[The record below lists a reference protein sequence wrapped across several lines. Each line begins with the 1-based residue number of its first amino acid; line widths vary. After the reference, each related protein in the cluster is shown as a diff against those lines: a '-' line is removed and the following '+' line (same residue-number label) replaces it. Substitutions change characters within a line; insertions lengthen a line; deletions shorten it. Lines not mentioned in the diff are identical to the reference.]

1 MTPFDIGVDK
11 EAVLDIVYQSQ
22 VKLTPL
28 AFIKQIKSKFLASS
42 SEAKKIIKKLID
54 DQHISYHYLYGATYI
69 EKSFLKP
76 VKVSNH
82 FILKPPGFQKS
93 SKKKDIELTIETG
106 ISFGSGQHPTT
117 QLCLKAI
124 DFCFFEMG
132 IFNAEQSLKVCADIG
147 TGSGVLAMAVCK
159 AGNFLCN
166 AYEIDP
172 VSINE
177 AKKNII
183 LNNLSEK
190 IKVIDNF
197 FYEQRDTFSII
208 CANLRCPTLKDL
220 SGMIFKSLKETG
232 IAILSGVRVWE
243 KEDLIFNLKENE
255 FEIVWQ
261 EDDKKWSGFVLKK
274 KV

>member
-11 EAVLDIVYQSQ
+11 EAVLDIVYQSE
-22 VKLTPL
+22 VKLAPL
-28 AFIKQIKSKFLASS
+28 VLIKQIKSKFLVSS
-42 SEAKKIIKKLID
+42 LGAKNIIKNLID
-54 DQHISYHYLYGATYI
+54 EQELCYHYLYGTTYI

-82 FILKPPGFQKS
+82 FILKPPGFQKLS
-93 SKKKDIELTIETG
+93 QKKEIELTIETG

-132 IFNAEQSLKVCADIG
+132 FNTQQNLKSAVDIG

-159 AGNFLCN
+159 AGNFSCN

-183 LNNLSEK
+183 LNKLSSRIQLIE
-190 IKVIDNF
+190 NYF
-197 FYEQRDTFSII
+197 HEQRDTFSII
-208 CANLRCPTLKDL
+208 CANLRYPTLKEL
-220 SGMIFKSLKETG
+220 SGMIFQSLTENG

-243 KEDLIFNLKENE
+243 KEKIIHSFKEKGFELI
-255 FEIVWQ
+255 WQ
-261 EDDKKWSGFVLKK
+261 EDDKNWSGFVLKK